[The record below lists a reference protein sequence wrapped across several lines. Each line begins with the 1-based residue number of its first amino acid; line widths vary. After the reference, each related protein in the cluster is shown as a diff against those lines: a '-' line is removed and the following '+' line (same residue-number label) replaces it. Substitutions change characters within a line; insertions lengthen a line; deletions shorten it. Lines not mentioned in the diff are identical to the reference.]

1 MSSVSSCSTAL
12 TIFHRNTLVRRLTQN
27 LHGMDIDSWIWLAR
41 RLWEARRCG
50 KHMVGIEE
58 AVLVD
63 FLDRSLDATESRGG
77 DDGEVVFFVFV
88 EFL

>member
-1 MSSVSSCSTAL
+1 MPQSNQREGGKEGGIKTHDGFDMSSVSSCSTAL

-41 RLWEARRCG
+41 RLWETRRRG

-63 FLDRSLDATESRGG
+63 FLD
-77 DDGEVVFFVFV
+77 
-88 EFL
+88 